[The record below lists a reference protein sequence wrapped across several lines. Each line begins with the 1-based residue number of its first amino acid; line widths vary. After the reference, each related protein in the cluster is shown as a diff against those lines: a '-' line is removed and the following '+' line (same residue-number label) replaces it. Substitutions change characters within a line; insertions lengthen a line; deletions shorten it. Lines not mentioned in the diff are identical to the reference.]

1 MKVRVKGLVTI
12 PKELLDRLGI
22 REGTAI
28 TVRIEGDA
36 IVIRKDP
43 ESPTRGHALAWRMRG
58 RGDVV
63 MSTDEVMALTGGEPE

>member
-1 MKVRVKGLVTI
+1 MTI

>member
-43 ESPTRGHALAWRMRG
+43 ESPSGGHALAWRMRG

>member
-1 MKVRVKGLVTI
+1 MTI

-43 ESPTRGHALAWRMRG
+43 ESPTRGHALAGRMRG

-63 MSTDEVMALTGGEPE
+63 MSTDEVMALTGGEPV